1 MSLADAGAC
10 ITYLMGAP
18 RDGTDLC
25 SAQAVLMQTFEMCSM
40 LWSTVIAT
48 TLFFAIDGQ
57 DPWRERRA
65 RLAVAAAARRAGTKW
80 RGAFKMEFL
89 CARRGA
95 STFRSGSRRRR
106 GCDVDIPCRRVA
118 APPRLRREHSVQ
130 TSRGRVSRRVRT
142 DRAVGS
148 RAGGVGRALRRG
160 VAAALDG
167 QLRERGR
174 LVLDQSQ
181 TARGVGRV
189 ALHDFLR
196 AGVCAEIK
204 DGSRRRRVRLLHVS
218 RTICVVAAASL
229 RPSPQR

>member
-1 MSLADAGAC
+1 MDEHRALIEYDFSNSNLHVLTSLAIALGTISLVGASFVLFSFTKFKSIRNKFSFAQVANMSLADAGAC

-106 GCDVDIPCRRVA
+106 GCDVDIPWRRVA
-118 APPRLRREHSVQ
+118 APPRLRRGHSVQ
-130 TSRGRVSRRVRT
+130 TSRG
-142 DRAVGS
+142 
-148 RAGGVGRALRRG
+148 
-160 VAAALDG
+160 AAA
-167 QLRERGR
+167 
-174 LVLDQSQ
+174 
-181 TARGVGRV
+181 
-189 ALHDFLR
+189 
-196 AGVCAEIK
+196 
-204 DGSRRRRVRLLHVS
+204 
-218 RTICVVAAASL
+218 AAT
-229 RPSPQR
+229 

>member
-89 CARRGA
+89 CAQRGA
-95 STFRSGSRRRR
+95 SHSAAGRGAAAAATWTFRA
-106 GCDVDIPCRRVA
+106 D
-118 APPRLRREHSVQ
+118 E
-130 TSRGRVSRRVRT
+130 
-142 DRAVGS
+142 S
-148 RAGGVGRALRRG
+148 RAC
-160 VAAALDG
+160 
-167 QLRERGR
+167 
-174 LVLDQSQ
+174 
-181 TARGVGRV
+181 
-189 ALHDFLR
+189 F
-196 AGVCAEIK
+196 
-204 DGSRRRRVRLLHVS
+204 
-218 RTICVVAAASL
+218 
-229 RPSPQR
+229 